1 MIKQPADQE
10 ENLPAELPQPSPEP
24 QLTRLKWLLGQR
36 YLIISL
42 VILIFIILIFS
53 GSGAKR
59 VTQVTQPE
67 PMQAKVEKLEPEPP
81 SPPEKPLLPPETSAK
96 QTEIPA
102 KPPEHAAPAPKSPA
116 HEAPAVA
123 KGLEKPVKGEFF
135 TRSLVKIMDDQLNK
149 PLFGWRPNSI
159 IFGILGVTDNV
170 NNMQEGVLEV
180 ARRSIIVLNEN
191 MSRFGKGD
199 AYNPHI
205 NEARNF
211 LMVSSDKYW
220 FPSASGKY
228 REAMGNLNKYIEDL
242 KHNRAQFYTRVE
254 NLIGIMREFRDILQ
268 TCFYDL
274 VKDVERDGKPVSFF
288 VADDYF
294 YFSQG
299 VAMGMAEILEGVKE
313 DFEAELQKK
322 NSLKLLEDAIHALH
336 EATHLHPW
344 VVTNAAKDGILA
356 NHRANLASYLGEV
369 EHIVSTMYSVL
380 ATN

>member
-1 MIKQPADQE
+1 
-10 ENLPAELPQPSPEP
+10 
-24 QLTRLKWLLGQR
+24 
-36 YLIISL
+36 
-42 VILIFIILIFS
+42 
-53 GSGAKR
+53 
-59 VTQVTQPE
+59 
-67 PMQAKVEKLEPEPP
+67 
-81 SPPEKPLLPPETSAK
+81 
-96 QTEIPA
+96 
-102 KPPEHAAPAPKSPA
+102 
-116 HEAPAVA
+116 
-123 KGLEKPVKGEFF
+123 
-135 TRSLVKIMDDQLNK
+135 
-149 PLFGWRPNSI
+149 
-159 IFGILGVTDNV
+159 
-170 NNMQEGVLEV
+170 
-180 ARRSIIVLNEN
+180 
-191 MSRFGKGD
+191 
-199 AYNPHI
+199 
-205 NEARNF
+205 
-211 LMVSSDKYW
+211 
-220 FPSASGKY
+220 
-228 REAMGNLNKYIEDL
+228 
-242 KHNRAQFYTRVE
+242 VE